1 MSTHE
6 RDGRTTQ
13 PRRTAGLGQADD
25 DQVLLSPGVG
35 LVRGLPVAGS
45 WITEGTVLGELDVLG
60 VLHVVVAPAGAAGI
74 VAPADRVGERA
85 VGHGDVLVR
94 LKSAELGGLGDA
106 AGRTGTTGAAAG
118 TAGALLFRSPLSG
131 RFYARP
137 SPDRPDF
144 VKPGDE
150 ITTGQTVALLE
161 VMKTFNRLAYGG
173 ADLPERARVRA
184 VLVRDE
190 ADVEAGTPI
199 LELEVV

>member
-45 WITEGTVLGELDVLG
+45 WITEGNVIGELDVLG

-74 VAPADRVGERA
+74 VAAAPRVGERA

-94 LKSAELGGLGDA
+94 LQPASLGGLGDA
-106 AGRTGTTGAAAG
+106 TGRAATTGAAAG
-118 TAGALLFRSPLSG
+118 TTGALLFRSPLSG

-199 LELEVV
+199 LELEAE

>member
-35 LVRGLPVAGS
+35 LVRGLPLAGA
-45 WITEGTVLGELDVLG
+45 WITEGTVIGELDVLG
-60 VLHVVVAPAGAAGI
+60 VLHVIVAPAGAAGI

-94 LKSAELGGLGDA
+94 LQPASLGGGLGDA
-106 AGRTGTTGAAAG
+106 SGRTATGAAAG
-118 TAGALLFRSPLSG
+118 TAGALVFRSPLSG

-199 LELEVV
+199 LELEAV